1 MTKQRKGLPGP
12 DPTQPHRAGDIQAV
26 PGGRITYLS
35 PLPLS
40 TGQPPLDMS
49 KAVSELNDTWL
60 DVGGGWPS
68 VAVWQTITGGVCGI
82 VLICILA
89 FPLIVRLLIPDI
101 SADDFLLFF
110 RVFFWTGIVGG
121 LAIFLISYLGYYV
134 GMNRLKRSIP
144 VRFHRQR
151 REVCFTLTDTQEAVY
166 VPWESLMAWVVE
178 ARGATQYGV
187 QQQYGMGVGYAHPE
201 TGKWLKLEFMS
212 AGLPLAISN
221 WEAIRAYMD
230 YEVHSLHEIQDPH
243 LPRGKDDPPWEG
255 VHTLRNARRRMRERR
270 ANGEV
275 GPIFAFFWYAYHVI
289 ELWNLPGYLTE
300 WEAKRL
306 MKSRPKL
313 LPTEVEEWSK
323 PLPKEQ
329 WAKPSEELVR
339 LSAEV
344 RRLRAENP
352 LSPIEEIFSE
362 AYRRQGVEA

>member
-1 MTKQRKGLPGP
+1 MRNKTPDLPQP
-12 DPTQPHRAGDIQAV
+12 ELSQPHRAGDTQAI
-26 PGGRITYLS
+26 PGGRITYLA

-60 DVGGGWPS
+60 DFGGGWPN
-68 VAVWQTITGGVCGI
+68 VFGWQMITAGWCG
-82 VLICILA
+82 
-89 FPLIVRLLIPDI
+89 
-101 SADDFLLFF
+101 FLLLCVLVFPALVLMLMPSISSDNFF
-110 RVFFWTGIVGG
+110 FLYRLFFWSGLVGG
-121 LAIFLISYLGYYV
+121 AAGLFLMYIGHYMGIQD
-134 GMNRLKRSIP
+134 LKRSIP
-144 VRFHRQR
+144 VRFNRQR
-151 REVCFTLTDTQEAVY
+151 REVCFTLTDTQEVVF

-201 TGKWLKLEFMS
+201 TGKWLKLEYVS
-212 AGLPLAISN
+212 SGLPLAISN

-255 VHTLRNARRRMRERR
+255 VHTLRNARRGMRERR
-270 ANGEV
+270 AKGEV
-275 GPIFAFFWYAYHVI
+275 GPVFAFFWYAYHVI

-313 LPTEVEEWSK
+313 RPAQVEEWSK

-344 RRLRAENP
+344 RRLREENP
-352 LSPIEEIFSE
+352 HRSIEEIFAD
-362 AYRRQGVEA
+362 AYRSQGVVA

>member
-1 MTKQRKGLPGP
+1 
-12 DPTQPHRAGDIQAV
+12 DTQAI
-26 PGGRITYLS
+26 PGGRITYLA

-60 DVGGGWPS
+60 DFGGGGWPN
-68 VAVWQTITGGVCGI
+68 VFGWQLITSGWCGF
-82 VLICILA
+82 VLLC
-89 FPLIVRLLIPDI
+89 LLGLPAL
-101 SADDFLLFF
+101 SFLLLPAAMAMS
-110 RVFFWTGIVGG
+110 VYGGFFWSGVVGG
-121 LAIFLISYLGYYV
+121 LAGLFIMYLGRYM
-134 GMNRLKRSIP
+134 GMKDLKRSIP
-144 VRFHRQR
+144 IRFNRQR
-151 REVCFTLTDTQEAVY
+151 REVCFTLTDTQETVF

-201 TGKWLKLEFMS
+201 TGKCLKLEYMA

-221 WEAIRAYMD
+221 WEALRAYME
-230 YEVHSLHEIQDPH
+230 YEVNSLHEIQDPH

-255 VHTLRNARRRMRERR
+255 VHTLRNARRRMREGR
-270 ANGEV
+270 AKGEV
-275 GPIFAFFWYAYHVI
+275 GPVFAFFWYAYHVI

-306 MKSRPKL
+306 MKTRPQL
-313 LPTEVEEWSK
+313 RPAEVEEWSK

-329 WAKPSEELVR
+329 WAKPSAELVR

-344 RRLRAENP
+344 NRLRQRDP
-352 LSPIEEIFSE
+352 HRPIEEIFAE
-362 AYRRQGVEA
+362 ASRRQGIEA

>member
-1 MTKQRKGLPGP
+1 MRNKAPDLPQP
-12 DPTQPHRAGDIQAV
+12 ELSQPHRAGDIQAI
-26 PGGRITYLS
+26 PGGRITYLA

-60 DVGGGWPS
+60 DFGGGWPNVFGWQMITAGCLGFVLLCLIGFPLVSLALLPLDMAKS
-68 VAVWQTITGGVCGI
+68 VYGGFFWSGIIGGVAGLLLMYIGHYMGI
-82 VLICILA
+82 Q
-89 FPLIVRLLIPDI
+89 D
-101 SADDFLLFF
+101 
-110 RVFFWTGIVGG
+110 
-121 LAIFLISYLGYYV
+121 
-134 GMNRLKRSIP
+134 LKRSIP
-144 VRFHRQR
+144 VRFNRQR

-178 ARGATQYGV
+178 ARGVTQYGV

-313 LPTEVEEWSK
+313 RPAEVEEWSK

-339 LSAEV
+339 LSSEV

-352 LSPIEEIFSE
+352 LSSTEEIFSE
-362 AYRRQGVEA
+362 AYRRQGVVA

>member
-1 MTKQRKGLPGP
+1 MSNKGP
-12 DPTQPHRAGDIQAV
+12 DLPQPELSQPHYAGDVQAI
-26 PGGRITYLS
+26 PGGRITYLA

-68 VAVWQTITGGVCGI
+68 VSIWQLIISTWFGF
-82 VLICILA
+82 VLLCLVG
-89 FPLIVRLLIPDI
+89 FPLISLLLLPFDIVKNLYSGFFWIGMAGGLVPLLIM
-101 SADDFLLFF
+101 
-110 RVFFWTGIVGG
+110 
-121 LAIFLISYLGYYV
+121 YLGYYS
-134 GMNRLKRSIP
+134 GINRLKNSIP
-144 VRFHRQR
+144 VRFNRQR
-151 REVCFTLTDTQEAVY
+151 REVCFTLTDTQETVY

-201 TGKWLKLEFMS
+201 TGQWLKLEYMT

-221 WEAIRAYMD
+221 WEAIRAYME

-270 ANGEV
+270 AKGEV
-275 GPIFAFFWYAYHVI
+275 GPIFTLFWYAYHVI

-313 LPTEVEEWSK
+313 RPAEVEEWSK
-323 PLPKEQ
+323 PLPEEQ
-329 WAKPSEELVR
+329 WSKPSETLVR
-339 LSAEV
+339 LSNEV
-344 RRLRAENP
+344 RRIRERDP
-352 LSPIEEIFSE
+352 QRRIEEVFAE
-362 AYRRQGVEA
+362 AYRLEGIEA